1 MSDSTDN
8 NNNNNNGSSGSGIPN
23 IPQIP
28 GNRSHLDALADKFSD
43 TQDNNDFAAFMTE
56 LENSMV
62 LVPAEAPAEITD
74 EIREAA
80 KAGKPLPIDK
90 DHQPKVCLLQKTDG
104 SKVFPVFTSP
114 NQIPQDKR
122 PPAIMNLPF
131 KNVIIMLK
139 NNPGEVS
146 QIAVNPFTKGFVLN
160 ENLIDLVDKRYKAGA
175 NNPQAQGTNVRLTEQ
190 QFHSIAHVKMSR
202 EYLPKALYEDPQQV
216 LSDLKLGKEKYV
228 LDAYKHVYPANIRP
242 PYTEDDMAV
251 MSLQIED
258 DLIITRIDLP
268 EKYTQEGSP
277 LRIYIT
283 EHAGQYGYYM
293 IERGANGLPG
303 QIAQVDA
310 AGTHTKIEEAPDNG
324 AEIETIM
331 GLIRPS

>member
-1 MSDSTDN
+1 M
-8 NNNNNNGSSGSGIPN
+8 
-23 IPQIP
+23 
-28 GNRSHLDALADKFSD
+28 NRSHLDALADKFSD

-90 DHQPKVCLLQKTDG
+90 DHQPKVCLLAKSDG
-104 SKVFPVFTSP
+104 TKVFPVFTSAE
-114 NQIPQDKR
+114 QIPQDKR
-122 PPAIMNLPF
+122 PSAIMNLPF
-131 KNVIIMLK
+131 KNIIIMLK

-146 QIAVNPFTKGFVLN
+146 QIAINPFTKGFVLN

-175 NNPQAQGTNVRLTEQ
+175 NNPQAQGTNVQLTEQ
-190 QFHSIAHVKMSR
+190 QLHAIAHVKMSR
-202 EYLPKALYEDPQQV
+202 EYLPKALFEDPSKV

-228 LDAYKHVYPANIRP
+228 LDAYRHVYPANIRP
-242 PYTEDDMAV
+242 PYSEDDIAV

-258 DLIITRIDLP
+258 DLIITRVDLP

-283 EHAGQYGYYM
+283 EHAGAFGYYM
-293 IERGANGLPG
+293 IEKGPKGLAG

-310 AGTHTKIEEAPDNG
+310 QGTHTKIEEAPDNG

>member
-1 MSDSTDN
+1 MSDSTEN
-8 NNNNNNGSSGSGIPN
+8 NKTNNS

-80 KAGKPLPIDK
+80 KAGKPLPISK
-90 DHQPKVCLLQKTDG
+90 EHQPKVCLLQKNDG
-104 SKVFPVFTSP
+104 TKVFPVFTSTG
-114 NQIPQDKR
+114 QIPSDKR
-122 PPAIMNLPF
+122 PPALMNLPF

-139 NNPGEVS
+139 NNPGEVT

-160 ENLIDLVDKRYKAGA
+160 ENLVDLVDKRYKAGA
-175 NNPQAQGTNVRLTEQ
+175 NNPQAVGTNVQLTEQ
-190 QFHSIAHVKMSR
+190 QFHSVAHVKMSR
-202 EYLPKALYEDPQQV
+202 EYLPKALFEDPKKV
-216 LSDLKLGKEKYV
+216 LSDLKLGKERYV
-228 LDAYKHVYPANIRP
+228 LDAYRHVYPDNVRP

-251 MSLQIED
+251 MCLQIED

-283 EHAGQYGYYM
+283 EHGGQYGYYL
-293 IERGANGLPG
+293 IEKGPTGLAG
-303 QIAQVDA
+303 QIAQVDETGA
-310 AGTHTKIEEAPDNG
+310 HNKIEEAPDNG